1 MVHMLNERSQKVLKA
16 VVQSYIDRLEP
27 VGSRF
32 LARKC
37 GFKLSPATIR
47 NTMADL
53 EEMGFLMQPHTSAG
67 RMPTDKGYRYFVDTL
82 KAEEFALELEEMYIL
97 KKRFAAIRHDMINE
111 LLGEAATAVSE
122 VSHNLVFAEPLRAE
136 STTLNRIQLY
146 RYRNRQIVAVILTNE
161 GLINNK
167 ILDTDFGLSQKELNR
182 ISDYLNSEFSG
193 YAIEEVRAEIFRQ
206 MSRERLK
213 RDILI
218 SRAMAICSEV
228 LNFPGDELIV
238 SGIQE
243 LLGKPEF
250 SDRINEIASAVED
263 KRRLIDLLDR
273 LSETPGVTVVIGSEN
288 QDASL
293 HDMSIV
299 TAQYKQDGR
308 TLGSVGMIG
317 STRMDYSR
325 AIPIVDIMARFVSA
339 AISR

>member
-1 MVHMLNERSQKVLKA
+1 MLNERSQKVLKA
-16 VVQSYIDRLEP
+16 VVQSYIDKAEP
-27 VGSRF
+27 VGSRY
-32 LARKC
+32 LARRY

-67 RMPTDKGYRYFVDTL
+67 RMPTDKGYRYYVDTL
-82 KAEEFALELEEMYIL
+82 KAEEFALDRKEMYIL
-97 KKRFAAIRHDMINE
+97 KKRFEAIRHDMINE
-111 LLGEAATAVSE
+111 LLGEAAVVVSE
-122 VSHNLVFAEPLRAE
+122 VSHNLVFAIPLKAE

-146 RYRNRQIVAVILTNE
+146 RYRNSQIVAVILTNE

-167 ILDTDFGLSQKELNR
+167 ILDIDFGLSQKELNR
-182 ISDYLNSEFSG
+182 ISDYLNSEFAG
-193 YAIEEVRAEIFRQ
+193 YAIGEVRAEIFKQ
-206 MSRERLK
+206 MSLERLK

-228 LNFPGDELIV
+228 LDFPADELIM
-238 SGIQE
+238 SGIQT
-243 LLGKPEF
+243 LLSKPEF
-250 SDRINEIASAVED
+250 TDRINDIASAIDD
-263 KRRLIDLLDR
+263 KRRLIDLLDG
-273 LSETPGVTVVIGSEN
+273 LLETPGVTVVIGSEN
-288 QDASL
+288 PEIHL

-308 TLGSVGMIG
+308 PLGSVGMIG